1 MFSIKNFRTR
11 KEKSIYKLTNIT
23 FIVFLTIMLILG
35 CFFLTGKL
43 SRDISAESFYTLR
56 SVSTESSKAIMEM
69 LQSRVDYLNSVW
81 LLMNEGPE
89 NLRRDKIRN
98 QQSRRDLYNF
108 EWIGYTDVS
117 GIGWN
122 SIGLDVDLSDS
133 ILFRENKAE
142 NICLAEIPI
151 QWPDSDQLMGGGIL
165 LGIPVYEDENVPAGF
180 LYQIFSSKSIASLL
194 DVGSFDGEARFCL
207 MDQDGDIVAA
217 SESCMFS
224 IGDNIFERLQ
234 EGSAD
239 NRDFADQLA
248 EDLHNSRAG
257 GGYYTILDEGRF
269 SYYLP
274 ISLQSHGSKMSISML
289 SAIPE
294 NSVEARVN
302 NLFNSVLLL
311 LALVLSYVTVLIFF
325 LLRMKRRQ
333 KQELERLAYRDV
345 LTGEAN
351 YEAFKR
357 DFKRMRNKDGILI
370 ACDIVEFKLINRYFG
385 ARKGDEVI
393 RELGRM
399 FAKKDGTNKI
409 AARVSDDQF
418 IFFFPG
424 IAVEEAGAVCQKLNE
439 QILEKL
445 RMIYAYQSK
454 PVFGYCASDS
464 SVTIE
469 RLRGRVMF
477 AKSLAKMERTLYH
490 AYDEQAAIE
499 LTDTVLLLDE
509 FDRTLENSGIEAW
522 YQPKYDVR
530 RKCVGGAEA
539 LVRWRGKD
547 GRVISPGR
555 FIPLL
560 EERGKIV
567 QLDEYVFEKVCLQQK
582 KWLEAGMP
590 MIPVSVNISRGSLL
604 VPDIV
609 HRYQQILERAGIGQ
623 DCVYLEITEE
633 SVGADAVKVIREF
646 RQAGFYMLM
655 DDFGRGNSNL
665 ANLRRDLFQGVKFDK
680 TLIDLID
687 SEEEETVLRSTMEMV
702 RNMGMQIVAEGVEK
716 QEQVDF
722 LEKLGCDEIQGYFYY
737 RPMEAEAFARLLE
750 TVPSA
755 KTHNGYT

>member
-1 MFSIKNFRTR
+1 MYGIPNMKL
-11 KEKSIYKLTNIT
+11 EKSVLDRRIRLMEEEGIT
-23 FIVFLTIMLILG
+23 FV
-35 CFFLTGKL
+35 TG
-43 SRDISAESFYTLR
+43 A
-56 SVSTESSKAIMEM
+56 
-69 LQSRVDYLNSVW
+69 
-81 LLMNEGPE
+81 
-89 NLRRDKIRN
+89 
-98 QQSRRDLYNF
+98 
-108 EWIGYTDVS
+108 
-117 GIGWN
+117 
-122 SIGLDVDLSDS
+122 
-133 ILFRENKAE
+133 
-142 NICLAEIPI
+142 
-151 QWPDSDQLMGGGIL
+151 
-165 LGIPVYEDENVPAGF
+165 
-180 LYQIFSSKSIASLL
+180 
-194 DVGSFDGEARFCL
+194 DVGR
-207 MDQDGDIVAA
+207 
-217 SESCMFS
+217 
-224 IGDNIFERLQ
+224 
-234 EGSAD
+234 
-239 NRDFADQLA
+239 
-248 EDLHNSRAG
+248 
-257 GGYYTILDEGRF
+257 
-269 SYYLP
+269 
-274 ISLQSHGSKMSISML
+274 
-289 SAIPE
+289 
-294 NSVEARVN
+294 
-302 NLFNSVLLL
+302 
-311 LALVLSYVTVLIFF
+311 
-325 LLRMKRRQ
+325 
-333 KQELERLAYRDV
+333 ELE
-345 LTGEAN
+345 
-351 YEAFKR
+351 
-357 DFKRMRNKDGILI
+357 
-370 ACDIVEFKLINRYFG
+370 
-385 ARKGDEVI
+385 
-393 RELGRM
+393 
-399 FAKKDGTNKI
+399 AKK
-409 AARVSDDQF
+409 
-418 IFFFPG
+418 
-424 IAVEEAGAVCQKLNE
+424 
-439 QILEKL
+439 
-445 RMIYAYQSK
+445 
-454 PVFGYCASDS
+454 
-464 SVTIE
+464 
-469 RLRGRVMF
+469 
-477 AKSLAKMERTLYH
+477 
-490 AYDEQAAIE
+490 
-499 LTDTVLLLDE
+499 LLDE

-655 DDFGRGNSNL
+655 DDFGRGKSNL